1 MILYNDMRDR
11 EGKGAMPLKQT
22 PVLEASLEMASAVT
36 IRDVARKAR
45 VSLSSVSRV
54 LTEHP
59 DVSKEM
65 RHRVLSAAGSLGYEP
80 HFIAQSLRRGV
91 THTLGF
97 LIGDISNP
105 VFADVIRGAEDFA
118 RAKGYAVM
126 LTNSEGNPAL
136 DAEHLRLFLKRRV
149 DGIMLSTAETGS
161 PEVARALTNPT
172 VPFVVLDRDT
182 PPNSRVSTVYGDHAA
197 GMREAT
203 AHLINRGHRGIAM
216 VSGSHYLKPARERIE
231 GFRQAFR
238 DAGLTPK
245 EDLIRIGTMRPEVG
259 REETV
264 RLLSLPEPPTAIIAG
279 SNRLMTGVLEGI
291 HQANLTVGRDLALV
305 GCDDVD
311 LARLYTPAISVVVRD
326 QYRMGQVACELLLE
340 RLATPDAPIR
350 SVTLPTRFVARASSD
365 FAWPVSGR

>member
-1 MILYNDMRDR
+1 MRT
-11 EGKGAMPLKQT
+11 EGERGPGRLKRTPEFEAIQDGAT
-22 PVLEASLEMASAVT
+22 GVT
-36 IRDVARKAR
+36 IRDVAKKAR

-59 DVSKEM
+59 DVSKQM
-65 RHRVLSAAGSLGYEP
+65 RNRVMSAADSLGYEP

-118 RAKGYAVM
+118 RARGYAVM

-161 PEVARALTNPT
+161 PEVARALSNPT

-182 PPNSRVSTVYGDHAA
+182 PPNSRVSTVFGDHAA

-203 AHLINRGHRGIAM
+203 AHLINRGHRAIAI
-216 VSGSHYLKPARERIE
+216 VSGSHHLKPARERIE
-231 GFRQAFR
+231 GFRQAFK
-238 DAGLTPK
+238 DAGLTPQ
-245 EDLIRIGTMRPEVG
+245 EDFIRTGTMRPEVG

-291 HQANLTVGRDLALV
+291 HLANLTVGRDLALV

-311 LARLYTPAISVVVRD
+311 LARLYIPAISVVVRD
-326 QYRMGQVACELLLE
+326 QYRMGQVAGELLLE
-340 RLATPDAPIR
+340 RLANPDAPIR

-365 FAWPVSGR
+365 FAWPIAGR